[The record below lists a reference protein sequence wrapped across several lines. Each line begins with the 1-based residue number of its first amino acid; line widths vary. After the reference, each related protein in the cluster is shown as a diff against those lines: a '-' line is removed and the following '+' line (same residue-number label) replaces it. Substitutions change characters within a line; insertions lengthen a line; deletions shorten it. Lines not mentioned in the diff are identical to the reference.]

1 MKKYSFILIFIF
13 IYTILKA
20 QDMKIPVIPVPQKLS
35 ISNGNCTLN
44 HNVKINV
51 NFNNKKEI
59 EYSVELIKESI
70 LSTANNK
77 SKSASIEIEQITKQK
92 LVSAGVDTKF
102 VDEAYLLTITPEK
115 VSIQAATAKGVF
127 YGAMSLIQLID
138 KSDHGFIPCLDMVDY
153 PDMKVRGVSDD
164 ISRGQVSTVENFKR
178 IIKHIARYKMNAYMP
193 YIEDMIQFEKY
204 PSIGKNRGAL
214 TKAEIK
220 EIVEFASLH
229 FVEVIPVFQTL
240 GHYENIL
247 ASEEFL
253 QYAEFPG
260 AASLCIANDSIYT
273 FLEDLLKEVFE
284 LFPSVNFNMGADES
298 YDVGLGRSKH
308 LVEETNLAIVHANH
322 YKKVYDICKK
332 YGKKVWMY
340 GDIILQHPEILSLIP
355 KDITIVDWHY
365 RADFNYPSAKKFKEH
380 GFEYY
385 VSPSVWNFVT
395 TFPTN
400 LNALPNIKNIIK
412 SGLEN
417 GSAGMINSNW
427 GDYGAET
434 LKELI
439 LFGYAYSAQ
448 CSWNFSKADL
458 SVFSENYFYDFFG
471 VNDARLPKMYQ
482 TLSHPLNQMMWHE
495 VWRHPLLPYREP
507 SWWETKTSPAVR
519 ISWMEWSM
527 PELQKDISE
536 LKNIVKKNKD
546 HLDILEFYVK
556 LNNWFK
562 LKLETQNQL
571 SSGYDKGNA
580 VSIKG
585 MIEQNIN
592 QLNRLKDEYKQLW
605 KSYYKPDNLSMIV
618 DKFNR
623 LISYFDET
631 IGFLEASP
639 VKLPAPGIKSEWIY
653 AKGTNDSLVKNA
665 EFKTTFKLDKIPGVA
680 IVQLMG
686 DSYVKLYVNDKFV
699 EQVYVR
705 RSLSLYTEYQ
715 RINMIDITKHLK
727 NGENIIRVEAENFHP
742 RGYAGFNLASY
753 LSDIKNTIDTFEK
766 PVENNTTWFGREKGS
781 GEWLQVTARKY
792 PYEVIAP
799 NFKTKRTSWIER

>member
-1 MKKYSFILIFIF
+1 MKKFSFILIIILLNTF
-13 IYTILKA
+13 LKA
-20 QDMKIPVIPVPQKLS
+20 QDMNVPIIPTPQKLS
-35 ISNGNCTLN
+35 IGNESCLVNSNAKIDIKFNDIKGN
-44 HNVKINV
+44 
-51 NFNNKKEI
+51 
-59 EYSVELIKESI
+59 EYTVELIKKS
-70 LSTANNK
+70 LSSLPKKDEK
-77 SKSASIEIEQITKQK
+77 SGSIEIEQITEQK
-92 LVSAGVDTKF
+92 LVSEGVSPRF
-102 VDEAYLLTITPEK
+102 VGEAYLLTIAPGK
-115 VSIQAATAKGVF
+115 VLIQAATPKGAF

-138 KSDHGFIPCLDMVDY
+138 KSDNGSIPCLSIVDY

-178 IIKHIARYKMNAYMP
+178 IIEHIARYKMNTYMP
-193 YIEDMIQFEKY
+193 YIEDMIEFDKY

-214 TKAEIK
+214 TKSEIK

-253 QYAEFPG
+253 HYAEFPG

-273 FLEDLLKEVFE
+273 FLEDMLKEVFE
-284 LFPSVNFNMGADES
+284 LFPSEYFNMGADES
-298 YDVGLGRSKH
+298 YDVGLGRSKY
-308 LVEETNLAIVHANH
+308 LVEETNLAVVHANH

-332 YGKKVWMY
+332 YGKKVWIY

-355 KDITIVDWHY
+355 NDITVVDWHY
-365 RADFNYPSAKKFKEH
+365 RADFNYPSTKKFKEH

-400 LNALPNIKNIIK
+400 MNALPNIKNIVN

-417 GSAGMINSNW
+417 GSSGMINSNW

-439 LFGYAYSAQ
+439 LFGYAYSAE
-448 CSWNFSKADL
+448 CSWNFSNADL
-458 SVFSENYFYDFFG
+458 SDFSEKYFYDFFG
-471 VNDARLPKMYQ
+471 VNDVRLPKTYQ

-495 VWRHPLLPYREP
+495 VWRHPLLPNREP
-507 SWWETKTSPAVR
+507 SWWENKTSPVVR
-519 ISWMEWSM
+519 INWMEWSM
-527 PELQKDISE
+527 PELQKNITG
-536 LKNIVKKNKD
+536 LKKMVRKNND

-556 LNNWFK
+556 LNSWFK

-571 SSGYDKGNA
+571 NWGYNKENA
-580 VSIKG
+580 ALIKG
-585 MIEQNIN
+585 LIEQNIYQLN
-592 QLNRLKDEYKQLW
+592 QLKVEYKKLW
-605 KSYYKPDNLSMIV
+605 KRYYKPDNLSMIV

-623 LISYFDET
+623 LISYFEET
-631 IGFLEASP
+631 NAMIESLPE
-639 VKLPAPGIKSEWIY
+639 KLPVPGIKSEWLY
-653 AKGTNDSLVKNA
+653 VKGINDSLSKNA
-665 EFKTTFKLDKIPGVA
+665 EFQTTFNLEKVPREALI
-680 IVQLMG
+680 QLMG
-686 DSYVKLYVNDKFV
+686 DSYVKLYVNGKYV

-715 RINMIDITKHLK
+715 RIKMIDITKYLK
-727 NGENIIRVEAENFHP
+727 TGENILLVEAQNFHP
-742 RGYAGFNLASY
+742 RGNAGFNLTSY
-753 LSDIKNTIDTFEK
+753 FSEIKTTVDTQEK
-766 PVENNTTWFGREKGS
+766 QVENNSTWYGREKGS
-781 GEWLQVTARKY
+781 DEWMPVMARKY

>member
-1 MKKYSFILIFIF
+1 MKKYAFILIFIF
-13 IYTILKA
+13 INTFLKA
-20 QDMKIPVIPVPQKLS
+20 QDMNIPIIPTPQKLLVTEES
-35 ISNGNCTLN
+35 CMVNGTA
-44 HNVKINV
+44 KIDV
-51 NFNNKKEI
+51 RFNNKKEN
-59 EYSVELIKESI
+59 EYTVELIKKS
-70 LSTANNK
+70 LSTFK
-77 SKSASIEIEQITKQK
+77 EKGKSAIIEIEQITEQK
-92 LVSAGVDTKF
+92 LVSAGVDPNF
-102 VDEAYLLTITPEK
+102 VAEAYLLTITPGK
-115 VSIQAATAKGVF
+115 VSIHATNAKGVF

-138 KSDHGFIPCLDMVDY
+138 KSDNGSIPCLEIVDY
-153 PDMKVRGVSDD
+153 PNMKVRGVSDD

-178 IIKHIARYKMNAYMP
+178 IIEHIARYKMNTYMP
-193 YIEDMIQFEKY
+193 YIEDMIEFEKY

-214 TKAEIK
+214 TKSEIK

-247 ASEEFL
+247 ASKEFL

-284 LFPSVNFNMGADES
+284 VFPSKYFNMGADES

-308 LVEETNLAIVHANH
+308 LVEETNLAVVHANH

-332 YGKKVWMY
+332 YGKKVWIY

-355 KDITIVDWHY
+355 KDITVVDWHY
-365 RADFNYPSAKKFKEH
+365 RADFNYPSTRKFREH

-400 LNALPNIKNIIK
+400 INALPNIKNIIK

-439 LFGYAYSAQ
+439 LFGYAYSAE
-448 CSWNFSKADL
+448 CSWNFSNADL
-458 SVFSENYFYDFFG
+458 SLFSEKYFYDFFG
-471 VNDARLPKMYQ
+471 INDARLSKMYQ

-495 VWRHPLLPYREP
+495 VWRHPLLPNREP

-527 PELQKDISE
+527 LELQKDISE
-536 LKNIVKKNKD
+536 LKKMVRKNKD
-546 HLDILEFYVK
+546 HFEILEFYVK

-571 SSGYDKGNA
+571 TASYDKGN
-580 VSIKG
+580 VSSIKG
-585 MIEQNIN
+585 MIEQNIS
-592 QLNRLKDEYKQLW
+592 QLNQLKDEYKQLW
-605 KSYYKPDNLSMIV
+605 KRYYKPDNLSMIV

-623 LISYFDET
+623 LISYFEEVNNLVDSS
-631 IGFLEASP
+631 LE
-639 VKLPAPGIKSEWIY
+639 KLPAPGIKSEWIY
-653 AKGTNDSLVKNA
+653 VKGRNDSLSKNA
-665 EFKTTFKLDKIPGVA
+665 EFQTILNLKKIPGEA
-680 IVQLMG
+680 LVQLMG
-686 DSYVKLYVNDKFV
+686 DSYVKLYVNDELV

-715 RINMIDITKHLK
+715 RIKMIDITKYLK
-727 NGENIIRVEAENFHP
+727 DGENIIRVEAENFHP
-742 RGYAGFNLASY
+742 RGYAGFNITSY
-753 LSDIKNTIDTFEK
+753 FSDIKTTIDTYEK
-766 PVENNTTWFGREKGS
+766 PIENNATWLGREKES
-781 GEWLQVTARKY
+781 REWLPVTAKKY
-792 PYEVIAP
+792 PYEVIEP
-799 NFKTKRTSWIER
+799 NFKTKRRSWIER